1 MITILPSR
9 LKLLH
14 FPRSQLPHVTHA
26 IVKAC
31 FFQDIK
37 DPEYFFSFT
46 ENAYEIS
53 IAANQSIIDNDIL
66 PFLHATS
73 SNDMGTSPDIFR
85 VMQVDDADGQ
95 DASGKRISDLSEP
108 LAQGKFSIFTCR
120 HIKQILF
127 WSRNDDYD
135 NLCKL

>member
-1 MITILPSR
+1 MHS
-9 LKLLH
+9 
-14 FPRSQLPHVTHA
+14 S
-26 IVKAC
+26 
-31 FFQDIK
+31 
-37 DPEYFFSFT
+37 PEYFFSFT

-95 DASGKRISDLSEP
+95 GMLVIMIKSLYSRAWADASGKRISDLSEP
-108 LAQGKFSIFTCR
+108 LAQGKFSIFYMSTYQTDFVLVSIMQPTPSWR
-120 HIKQILF
+120 TFYNIGSR
-127 WSRNDDYD
+127 SRNDD
-135 NLCKL
+135 